1 MHVLQLSLTRSAVT
15 ASVRRP
21 EGTEGGG
28 AGSVPPSKSAT
39 AVIAKISLTLVLF
52 DFVVLG
58 LVSSVVSQKTD
69 WLMSQK

>member
-21 EGTEGGG
+21 EGREGG
-28 AGSVPPSKSAT
+28 
-39 AVIAKISLTLVLF
+39 AKISLTLVLF

-58 LVSSVVSQKTD
+58 LVSSAVSQKTD